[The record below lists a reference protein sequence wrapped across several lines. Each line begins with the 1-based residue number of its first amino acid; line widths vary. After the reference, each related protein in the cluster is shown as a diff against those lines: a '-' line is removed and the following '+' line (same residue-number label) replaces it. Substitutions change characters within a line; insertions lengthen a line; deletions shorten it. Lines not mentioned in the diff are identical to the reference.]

1 VIAQQWITDLE
12 VLLRTSEFSNLS
24 SLVHEESWWRDNLSL
39 TWDLRT
45 IQNLSG
51 IQQFLTQHQPRAQLS
66 AFRLQHEGKCQAKLE
81 SPAPGL
87 TWISSMFFFET
98 ATGRGSGVI
107 RLTQDSKGVW
117 KAYAIY
123 TSLQELKNMEEPVG
137 ARRAY
142 GTTETMPG
150 GLAQGT
156 WIERRKRQVLFNEEE
171 PATLIVGAG
180 EYYFLRDRPS
190 C

>member
-1 VIAQQWITDLE
+1 
-12 VLLRTSEFSNLS
+12 
-24 SLVHEESWWRDNLSL
+24 
-39 TWDLRT
+39 
-45 IQNLSG
+45 
-51 IQQFLTQHQPRAQLS
+51 
-66 AFRLQHEGKCQAKLE
+66 
-81 SPAPGL
+81 
-87 TWISSMFFFET
+87 MFFFET

-142 GTTETMPG
+142 GTTEMMPG